1 MMTASMQNQFEI
13 NLYDYFIIFLRAR
26 SSGARIIYQE
36 IIFRCRTFDRTERK
50 RNGQNRKKA
59 RWIEQKES
67 ETDKNRQKKRDGRL
81 DGYLRLIVR

>member
-13 NLYDYFIIFLRAR
+13 NLYGYFIIFLRAR

-50 RNGQNRKKA
+50 RDGQNRKKE
-59 RWIEQKES
+59 RWIKQEKVRRIK
-67 ETDKNRQKKRDGRL
+67 TDRKRDGRL